1 MIDAWC
7 QSAFIVEQPS
17 SGTIIEK
24 PMSAPVREVCSIDMF
39 VQAPV
44 TITVSRPRPSSRFWS
59 FVPCQPL
66 IRIFSTT

>member
-1 MIDAWC
+1 
-7 QSAFIVEQPS
+7 
-17 SGTIIEK
+17 
-24 PMSAPVREVCSIDMF
+24 MSAPVREVCSIDMF
-39 VQAPV
+39 VHAPV